1 VSTAVEDVKIEKLNT
16 GIVGAE
22 EQDSVLITSR
32 AIDKVNQIRKENS
45 IPEDYSLRLGA
56 QSGGCSGMN
65 YLLGFDSELN
75 EFDKV
80 IEMNDL
86 SVIIDRNSLFYLM
99 GVTLDYVN
107 DDFGSGFVFNNP
119 NNEKSC
125 GCGGGGHH

>member
-1 VSTAVEDVKIEKLNT
+1 MSTAVEDVKIEKLNT